1 MESLGGAGFSPGGC
15 IVRKKRSMVSHRP
28 RLNPPTFSLSSSIPI
43 GKGTIDEDQNN
54 KKKIVLSNV
63 LGSKSN
69 PKKLKLKFGGVTHT
83 INTNY
88 ITDVGDG
95 GGSSTAKSSSSLD
108 AFTPQL
114 NPLAQVPHPDSCGD
128 GVNEP
133 VRKSKRAPK
142 RRTSGAGFNE
152 EDEEIQFLERLSASK
167 LVQREFKWTFAFMEM
182 IVESI
187 SPQGWE
193 KLVKK
198 GSLSLLLEG
207 RKESTLTTRHR
218 TLQPGKHIFP
228 GSGFLDITSD
238 LLPVPSKSKKEAM
251 SEVER
256 QLKKAEAA
264 QRRKAKLENA
274 ANVFDIGRW
283 KWNDN

>member
-15 IVRKKRSMVSHRP
+15 IVRKKRSIVSHKP
-28 RLNPPTFSLSSSIPI
+28 RLNPPTFSLTSSIPI
-43 GKGTIDEDQNN
+43 GKGTIDQDQNN

-69 PKKLKLKFGGVTHT
+69 PKKLKLKFGDVTHT

-142 RRTSGAGFNE
+142 RSTLGAGFNE
-152 EDEEIQFLERLSASK
+152 EDDEDEEIQFLERLSASK
-167 LVQREFKWTFAFMEM
+167 VARSERIQMDIRFHGDDSGEYKPSRLGKASQKRSSSEKMHED
-182 IVESI
+182 ED
-187 SPQGWE
+187 WE
-193 KLVKK
+193 KKMKK
-198 GSLSLLLEG
+198 
-207 RKESTLTTRHR
+207 
-218 TLQPGKHIFP
+218 
-228 GSGFLDITSD
+228 
-238 LLPVPSKSKKEAM
+238 
-251 SEVER
+251 
-256 QLKKAEAA
+256 
-264 QRRKAKLENA
+264 N
-274 ANVFDIGRW
+274 
-283 KWNDN
+283 